1 MTRQYAGG
9 VIDLRLHQPAT
20 RLALVEQVLN
30 VLLLGDDVLFVLHEK
45 PLRLPT
51 YIHERFPGQF
61 TLSFIDQGPEI
72 WSVCLTRVDRA
83 VSGDDAP
90 SAPVT

>member
-30 VLLLGDDVLFVLHEK
+30 VLATGDDVLFVLHEK

-61 TLSFIDQGPEI
+61 MLSFVDQGPEI
-72 WSVCLTRVDRA
+72 WSLCLTRVDSA
-83 VSGDDAP
+83 VSANDAP
-90 SAPVT
+90 DAPVI

>member
-1 MTRQYAGG
+1 MVKQYTGG

-20 RLALVEQVLN
+20 RLALVEQVLA
-30 VLLLGDDVLFVLHEK
+30 VLAAGEDVLFVLHEK

-61 TLSFIDQGPEI
+61 TVSFVDQGPEI
-72 WSVCLTRVDRA
+72 WSLCLTRLGHSVNA
-83 VSGDDAP
+83 DDASTQP
-90 SAPVT
+90 LT